1 MRQVYFIAGL
11 ILGLALA
18 VFALQNT
25 TAVEVYFLLW
35 QVQGPLAAVVLA
47 SAAAGLLVA
56 LLFALPAVVA
66 SRRRVRGLERRLE
79 AERPSPP
86 EPAGEPR

>member
-1 MRQVYFIAGL
+1 MRQFYFVGGL
-11 ILGLALA
+11 ILGLAVA
-18 VFALQNT
+18 IFALQNT
-25 TAVEVYFLLW
+25 VGVEVRFLAW

-56 LLFALPAVVA
+56 LLFTLPGIVA
-66 SRRRVRGLERRLE
+66 SRRRIRGLERRLE
-79 AERPSPP
+79 AERSSPP